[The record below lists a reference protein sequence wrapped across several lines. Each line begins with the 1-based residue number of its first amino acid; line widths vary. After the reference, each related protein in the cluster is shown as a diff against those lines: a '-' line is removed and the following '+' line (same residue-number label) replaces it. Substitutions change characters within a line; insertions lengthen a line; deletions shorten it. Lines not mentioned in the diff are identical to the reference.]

1 MYRSYRVIFQ
11 GKAGQYFVMARS
23 ACEASEL
30 AAKAV
35 QDGYA
40 VRIED
45 PDERLVSV
53 DELAEIIRTGQQ

>member
-11 GKAGQYFVMARS
+11 GKVGQYFVMARS
-23 ACEASEL
+23 AIEASKL

-35 QDGYA
+35 DDGYSI
-40 VRIED
+40 RIED

-53 DELAEIIRTGQQ
+53 DELAEIIRTGR